1 MNNAIKS
8 IGIAFAIL
16 LLGSCGKETQS
27 STQGGGKLVIKL
39 ISSPAN
45 NTEGIVVGNMF
56 NSGTS
61 VKIYLPIINSG
72 KVVTDTF
79 NVTKGQNFPIIIYGG
94 ITTSCATISVE
105 AYLDGQLYKTKIF
118 NVGGSEVPGF
128 PSPSKICDYPAG
140 IYLNAL
146 SGIPYN
152 ITID

>member
-1 MNNAIKS
+1 VKNIIIS
-8 IGIAFAIL
+8 IGFALSIL

-27 STQGGGKLVIKL
+27 TTQGGGKLVIKL
-39 ISSPAN
+39 TSSPAN
-45 NTEGIVVGNMF
+45 NTEGIVVSNMF
-56 NSGTS
+56 NAGTS
-61 VKIYLPIINSG
+61 AKFYFPIINSG

-105 AYLDGQLYKTKIF
+105 AYLDGKLYKTKIF
-118 NVGGSEVPGF
+118 NVGGGEVSGF

-140 IYLNAL
+140 MYLSGA